1 VAAKRIAATI
11 MAQSLRVPIALA
23 LISTL
28 MGWLIIWFM
37 PFDVQHESEQVKSDN
52 EQIEENLPL
61 LRTIM
66 RRNKKSFEVLFLSRS
81 IFFLT
86 CTFLV
91 TSTFGQLM
99 VGTVFLQYIE
109 RKLGFDMADV
119 SATLRIMYCKL
130 TKF

>member
-1 VAAKRIAATI
+1 VAAKRIAAII

-23 LISTL
+23 LISIL
-28 MGWLIIWFM
+28 MSWSIIWFM
-37 PFDVQHESEQVKSDN
+37 PFDVQQESEQVKSN
-52 EQIEENLPL
+52 SEQIEENLPL

-99 VGTVFLQYIE
+99 AGTVFLQYIE